1 MHKEIYINDNR
12 YLITGDE
19 KYLESRGE
27 HFEPNTIN
35 IFKFFCTKNSYAID
49 IGANIGLTAIAL
61 ANICHQGKVAAIEPI
76 PVTYEFLKEN
86 VKKSRL
92 NNIALHN
99 FGIGNK
105 EDQVIMQGCDDF
117 LAGSFVAEL
126 YKVHEKHFSVTVP
139 IKTLDRAFPAFFMKS
154 VDFIKLDLEGY
165 ELFALEGARRVLKQ
179 FKPIVYLEMNHW
191 CLNVFHRI
199 TLPEF
204 HEKLIQF
211 LPYVFA
217 INDTSYLEFSDYKH
231 FHYIAH
237 EHLTKF
243 KFGNL
248 IAGFNKKNMEEIL
261 NLFLTK
267 INV

>member
-1 MHKEIYINDNR
+1 MRKEIYINDNR
-12 YLITGDE
+12 YLITGDA

-35 IFKFFCTKNSYAID
+35 IFKYFCKKDSNAID

-61 ANICHQGKVAAIEPI
+61 GNICQQGKVIAIEPI
-76 PVTYEFLKEN
+76 PVTYQLLKEN
-86 VKKSRL
+86 VNNSGL
-92 NNIALHN
+92 NNIGLHN

-105 EDQVIMQGCDDF
+105 EKRVIMQGCDDF
-117 LAGSFVAEL
+117 LAGSFVAEQ

-139 IKTLDRAFPAFFMKS
+139 IKTLDRVFPEFLIKS

-165 ELFALEGARRVLKQ
+165 ELFALEGAREVLKQ

-191 CLNVFHRI
+191 CLNVFYRI

-204 HEKLIQF
+204 RERLLNF
-211 LPYVFA
+211 FPYIFA
-217 INDTSYLEFSDYKH
+217 IEDSSYLDFAISTN
-231 FHYIAH
+231 FHHIAH

-243 KFGNL
+243 KYSNL
-248 IAGFNKKNMEEIL
+248 IAGFDKNRIVDKLPLALRE
-261 NLFLTK
+261 
-267 INV
+267 